1 MATLLPLGLR
11 VAPEGTM
18 SLGWDCKA
26 GSPER
31 QKPCQQ
37 PGLGKLGRKADV
49 AGEAEPAHRQQGL
62 GHPLVTVTPA
72 RAAFPCLPA
81 RMLWPFQV
89 PALDVFLPAALREA
103 LGP

>member
-1 MATLLPLGLR
+1 
-11 VAPEGTM
+11 M

-49 AGEAEPAHRQQGL
+49 AGGEAEPAHRQQGL
-62 GHPLVTVTPA
+62 GHPLVTVTPPPEQPSPA
-72 RAAFPCLPA
+72 SQQGCSGLSKFLLLMYFCPRPCERL
-81 RMLWPFQV
+81 
-89 PALDVFLPAALREA
+89 
-103 LGP
+103 